1 MHVVKFT
8 KCKSGEY
15 IAQLSSQSNIFAF
28 GDTKEIACKR
38 LHIVVD
44 AIAEANHL
52 LIESALKNIPKE
64 VSDNN

>member
-1 MHVVKFT
+1 MHIVKFT

-15 IAQLSSQSNIFAF
+15 IAQLSSQSNIFAL

-52 LIESALKNIPKE
+52 LIESA
-64 VSDNN
+64 